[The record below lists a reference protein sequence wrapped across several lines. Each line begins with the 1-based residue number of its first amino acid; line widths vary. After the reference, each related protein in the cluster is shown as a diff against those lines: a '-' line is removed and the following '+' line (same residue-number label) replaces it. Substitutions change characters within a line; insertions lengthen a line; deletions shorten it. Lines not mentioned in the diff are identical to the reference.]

1 VSEQP
6 GDGAD
11 LLPSTAWSER
21 VPPDEEKRFARY
33 AEEIGAIQIRKSR
46 RYGTGR
52 ALHRKQRVGL
62 RGVLSIP
69 ADLPEH
75 AAHGLFARPGD
86 HEVLIRLSNGGVA
99 RAKDSTPD
107 IRGFAIKVL
116 DVRGPGALG
125 FETSSQDFLLINQP
139 VFGIGSADEFV
150 GLVDASAMGRRQLF
164 GYMIGRYGLS
174 GGVAKLKAT
183 AAGLARPFTGFATEP
198 FFSAAPI
205 ACGPYAVRV
214 RLVPVDP
221 APPAPDAKKDWAAD
235 IATRLKAGRLQ
246 FDLQLQFFADE
257 AVTPIEDATVDWPT
271 PYLTVGR
278 LTVPQTDLSL
288 PPGPATQEAAESAA
302 FDPWSALVEH
312 RPLGEIMRARKAAY
326 RTSQRGRGLS

>member
-1 VSEQP
+1 VTIEP
-6 GDGAD
+6 TAGEPT
-11 LLPSTAWSER
+11 PSTSWTER
-21 VPPDEEKRFARY
+21 VAPGEAAQFARFAD
-33 AEEIGAIQIRKSR
+33 EIAAIQIKKNR

-69 ADLPEH
+69 ADLPPH

-86 HEVLIRLSNGGVA
+86 HDVLVRLSNGGVA

-107 IRGFAIKVL
+107 IRGFALKVQG
-116 DVRGPGALG
+116 VTGPGALG
-125 FETSSQDFLLINQP
+125 FETSTQDFLLINQP

-174 GGVAKLKAT
+174 GGIAKLKAT
-183 AAGLARPFTGFATEP
+183 AAGLSRPFSGFATES
-198 FFSAAPI
+198 FYSAAPI

-221 APPAPDAKKDWAAD
+221 APATPNAKKDWAAD
-235 IATRLKAGRLQ
+235 IAARVKAAPLL
-246 FDLQLQFFADE
+246 FDLQLQFFTDE
-257 AVTPIEDATVDWPT
+257 ATTPIEDATVDWPT
-271 PYLTVGR
+271 PYLTAGR
-278 LTVPQTDLSL
+278 LTVPQSDLAA
-288 PPGPATQEAAESAA
+288 PPGVATQEAAEAAA
-302 FDPWSALVEH
+302 FDPWAALVEH

-326 RTSQRGRGLS
+326 RASQLGRGLS